1 MSTPIS
7 GESAAAFLARFRNF
21 YDGVIRRMAFDFTR
35 DSYLRTVVVDLLGR
49 DREAGDAWVLCTLKI
64 IGLEEF
70 VIREQK
76 SSFLVLSDGIKFIWA
91 ADRAYIDF
99 GTVEDEPNLDE
110 IRAAGFYLSGR
121 EVEWSVRP
129 LGENEW
135 S

>member
-1 MSTPIS
+1 M
-7 GESAAAFLARFRNF
+7 
-21 YDGVIRRMAFDFTR
+21 
-35 DSYLRTVVVDLLGR
+35 
-49 DREAGDAWVLCTLKI
+49 LCTLKI